1 MVIRRM
7 NTVLVKH
14 NKILF
19 GIFSFIIIISFVW
32 FFTPGLDGSMFF
44 GQNPSA
50 PTAVVGTV
58 FGQKIRVKD
67 FQEAMRERILILTA
81 MTGRDSS
88 QYREY
93 ISQSLFE
100 EMAREIAAKKLG
112 VTVTNAEL
120 EEFIKNN
127 FALFK
132 GQDGKFELSLYK
144 KFAENVLEPD
154 GYTLA
159 QFEGFVRKMLA
170 AEKLTKMF
178 ADGVIVTPGEL
189 DMIAELQLEKFN
201 ARKVTFPFA
210 SFKPAVQPKE
220 DEVLAFYKANQKL
233 FMTAPTL
240 KADIV
245 RFAYTVPHITPSE
258 PTVQAYYKAHESEF
272 INDGKVQPLAQ
283 VRGKIVDAI
292 RVETGKRLA
301 VEAAKT
307 FRDKIYDA
315 VSTDSVE
322 TAKGQLDLF
331 ASIAAKDKLQIIKTD
346 WFTPDTKEIKGIGA
360 EPALVEALFKTNPTH
375 TPLLRT
381 SLVGENGVYVAAST
395 AFQPSRVADFADV
408 KGKAQELLLAEK
420 SRQAAKEV
428 ANDFAHKVMAHK
440 DPAAALETLAK
451 NSKGV
456 VTKLPEFTRET
467 RPEDD
472 PVAAFAMQVGSSL
485 ADKTLSSAEA
495 GPDSMILVFLDGR
508 KLPTAAEKAA
518 MTKQL
523 EGLLQYSK
531 QMVQQ
536 SSLLNWIS
544 ANSSNNSK

>member
-19 GIFSFIIIISFVW
+19 GIFSFVIIISFVW

-44 GQNPSA
+44 GQNPSS
-50 PTAVVGTV
+50 PNAVVGTV
-58 FGQKIRVKD
+58 FGQKIKVKD

-88 QYREY
+88 QYRDY

-100 EMAREIAAKKLG
+100 EMAREIAAQKLG

-120 EEFIKNN
+120 EDFIKNN

-132 GQDGKFELSLYK
+132 GPDGKFDPALYK
-144 KFAENVLEPD
+144 KFAETVLETD

-170 AEKLTKMF
+170 AEKLSKMF
-178 ADGVIVTPGEL
+178 ADGVVVTPGEL

-201 ARKVTFPFA
+201 ARKVTFPFS
-210 SFKPAVQPKE
+210 SFKPAAKPKE
-220 DEVLAFYKANQKL
+220 EEVLGFYKANQKL
-233 FMTAPTL
+233 FMTAPML
-240 KADIV
+240 KAEIV
-245 RFAYTVPHITPSE
+245 RFAFTVPQITPSE
-258 PTVQAYYKAHESEF
+258 PTVQAYYKAHENEF
-272 INDGKVQPLAQ
+272 IKDGKVQPLAQ

-301 VEAAKT
+301 LEAAKN
-307 FRDKIYDA
+307 FRDGIYDA
-315 VSTDSVE
+315 VAADSIE
-322 TAKGQLDLF
+322 TAKGQLEVF
-331 ASIAAKDKLQIIKTD
+331 AKLAAKDKLQIIKTD
-346 WFTPDTKEIKGIGA
+346 WFTPETKEIKGIGS
-360 EPALVEALFKTNPTH
+360 EPALVAALFKTNPAH

-381 SLVGENGVYVAAST
+381 SLVGERGVYVAAST
-395 AFQPSRVADFADV
+395 AFQTSRVADFADV
-408 KGKAQELLLAEK
+408 KDKAEELLQTEK
-420 SRQAAKEV
+420 SKQAAKEV
-428 ANDFAHKVMAHK
+428 AYDFAHKVMAQK
-440 DPAAALETLAK
+440 DPAASLEGLAK
-451 NSKGV
+451 KSKGV
-456 VTKLPEFTRET
+456 VVKLPEFTRET

-472 PVAAFAMQVGSSL
+472 PVTAFAMQMGSSL

-495 GPDSMILVFLDGR
+495 GPDSMVLVFLDGR
-508 KLPTAAEKAA
+508 RLPAASEKAA

-523 EGLLQYSK
+523 EGVLQYSK

-536 SSLLNWIS
+536 GSLINWI
-544 ANSSNNSK
+544 NSNSYK